1 MYTLCMYPNVT
12 PDSSSNFCPQHIH
25 MSPNEPG
32 CVQTSTFTD
41 DSAKTETRG
50 VTTLSEQN
58 DKLED

>member
-1 MYTLCMYPNVT
+1 MYPNVT